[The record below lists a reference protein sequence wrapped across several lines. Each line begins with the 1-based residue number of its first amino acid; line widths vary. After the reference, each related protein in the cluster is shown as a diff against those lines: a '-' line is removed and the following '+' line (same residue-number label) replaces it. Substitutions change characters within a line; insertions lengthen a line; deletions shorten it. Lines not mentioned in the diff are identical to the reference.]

1 MRVFSILSIVFTLT
15 LAVGQDTAFAQT
27 DTTLWLGLVPEVVHT
42 EGELAGMTTYRLYLY
57 TPNENDFLVSC
68 SGDDEN
74 PLILESTA
82 EPAWFQHEA
91 SLLPFP
97 DDINPIFYSAY
108 PNLVFDSWLTI
119 GAEDNS
125 AVAVC
130 LLAADPNND
139 IFDAFMLGN
148 NIVSDG
154 QIGNAWAVL
163 PNPVNVEA
171 FSGADRRVL
180 VAQLTTAGQISGQ
193 MQVQVFLDFEAP
205 PAENEFRVVLPIV
218 VACNDP
224 EAINFDPAALNAD
237 GCLYPEVD
245 DVNVLDGPQALHI
258 HPNPAKSTVTISLP
272 ESLDASR
279 LELQARTL
287 QGQLAGS
294 WVIQSNVA
302 HIDVSGMA
310 AGHYLMSI
318 SAQDGITFAG
328 SLVVSK

>member
-15 LAVGQDTAFAQT
+15 LAVGQNTAFAQT
-27 DTTLWLGLVPEVVHT
+27 DTTLNWLGLVPEVVHT
-42 EGELAGMTTYRLYLY
+42 EGELAGMTTYRLYVY
-57 TPNENDFLVSC
+57 TPNETDRLSAC
-68 SGDDEN
+68 SGDEDNE
-74 PLILESTA
+74 LHVLSTS
-82 EPAWFQHEA
+82 EPAWYQHECGA
-91 SLLPFP
+91 FFATE
-97 DDINPIFYSAY
+97 INPIFFSAY
-108 PNLVFDSWLTI
+108 PTLEFDSWFTVGAENSLAATALMSI
-119 GAEDNS
+119 GAES
-125 AVAVC
+125 A
-130 LLAADPNND
+130 
-139 IFDAFMLGN
+139 I
-148 NIVSDG
+148 
-154 QIGNAWAVL
+154 
-163 PNPVNVEA
+163 EA
-171 FSGADRRVL
+171 FEAGDNLSITGFPGGAWFALNQQVNADAIAGADRRVL
-180 VAQLTTAGQISGQ
+180 VAQLTTSGTISGQ
-193 MQVQVFLDFEAP
+193 MYCQVFIEGDGS
-205 PAENEFRVVLPIV
+205 NEVRELLPIV

-224 EAINFDPAALNAD
+224 EAINFDAGARNAD